1 MADVIGISS
10 LVLQLV
16 ETLPDSVRKI
26 AAWKLTKQEVDDGIK
41 EQEQDIHNLTKQLQ
55 NLLQWAEQLG
65 RMSNDVSIGVITMHV
80 HSCFFKVEQFRE
92 TVGSLKGQHR
102 SRWNKLFPSLL
113 TRKLDK
119 LQDDQTQLIADVQK
133 IIAILTRQQDR
144 IHALSISQ
152 TQVEHQFRPVWHLVP
167 RNPPG
172 LYFDFMST
180 DIDGKPLTPEGKLRE
195 AVFSSTNHG
204 AVGAI
209 AKGQG
214 GVGKTCAICGLGR
227 LLETR
232 QRFPGGVF
240 FGKLG
245 AEANLSM
252 LIGTIS
258 KFVKLSGSALK
269 ANEIIVMKC
278 LDEAVM
284 SAADWFQNEQC
295 LFIFDDIWAVGG
307 IPSNVVDVL
316 SSIAVHP
323 HSQILFST
331 RDTSMNASTN
341 VVFEERAHFGQ
352 EAHKMIQAASN
363 MPLPKRP
370 TAQQSYN
377 EIMRSCSGLPIA
389 LRLAG
394 SAVRSLAEGRC
405 RTLPEDAWE
414 EYAKNA
420 KSMERQ
426 QKNVMKEILLKSLD
440 FIVADTGLSVYQQR
454 FESLCVLQN
463 NQQIPISVAARLWN
477 TSEGDADETI
487 YLFER
492 FSVVRVYNRYKDQFI
507 TSIGLHDILL
517 DISRQISTE
526 KKLWPL
532 YTQRLLISYLPT
544 TSLSSSSSLSSSLS
558 SSGHFSYPSRSNEL
572 VDTTQISRGLFNA
585 SLKESKSKLDKQRS
599 CWKTLNDDGYIL
611 ENLFYL
617 FTICD
622 RKDDVLWLL
631 SRPQWIVNRLS
642 TGGLPQVEA
651 DILTGMKLLQ
661 AAEWEKKMGAER
673 HLKWLGIL
681 RRVVRES
688 YVFIQLSS
696 WTGMPWFQIYSRLQ
710 HIDEHYFNR
719 PFLNELEEH
728 APKPWASPS
737 LGCLPP
743 PDGKLEDT
751 MFYEGVILCQ
761 SLQETTVLLIYHAKG
776 KVLLDEYC
784 RFNKSLKRRETIIDH
799 VLRREIMEVAI
810 SENGKIAVLQTF
822 RGAIVI
828 QRKEE
833 NGQGVEEKSLSVQPK
848 LDLNITSRKN
858 TIFNAIYRI
867 SNVGTFS
874 SSFLGGD
881 CVIGS
886 FVEKDWGII
895 ELGCNW
901 KDLIVSAISA
911 DGRTAVFVRSNGTIF
926 IFRHTVRQQWE
937 KCHESPSSEE
947 DPEQTDDFSMST
959 LSLSA
964 DGSHVVLG
972 SGEGKIYLLE
982 HGIKWNR
989 SVLVGH
995 EDNVSSIALS
1005 RSGQRI
1011 ISGSFD
1017 KTVRIWEKN
1026 TARQWKHS
1034 VLVEHDHWVSYV
1046 SISGD
1051 GKYALTSA
1059 KDMTAKLWNLDGETY
1074 VQKQQTGHKHWVLD
1088 VAVNSPGDMVFSC
1101 SRDQSLRIWQKKKG
1115 AWTDT
1120 ALGMFQAPVSCIEI
1134 SGNGTML
1141 VAGVDNLTVHVYQYT
1156 NDTWNPISELQVPS
1170 PAKSIKVSH
1179 SGRRFVCACSC
1190 GIVLVWDVVNDGDS
1204 QFTQPLTWNSHQL
1217 HVTSMYTADL
1227 PAVDISQDGDTIVG
1241 GIDHGEIRVWKYDG
1255 IEWSI
1260 QDSIKDHFGSVLS
1273 VSLAMDCK
1281 RFAAASRDRTIRVWD
1296 LVDEDK
1302 WVDFVLADDTTFFVN
1317 CSLEL
1322 SADGVQISARGNAG
1336 YSKSWILKEGNW
1348 VCMSPTPYVNKEN
1361 VQVAQTS
1368 RPMGDDL
1375 HFATR
1380 ARNVLCTKH
1389 GYVLQLGRPP
1399 FLSFVDKKG

>member
-1 MADVIGISS
+1 MADVIGITS

-26 AAWKLTKQEVDDGIK
+26 ASWKITKQEVHDGIK

-65 RMSNDVSIGVITMHV
+65 RMSNDVSIGVIKTHV
-80 HSCFFKVEQFRE
+80 HSCFSKLEQFRE

-133 IIAILTRQQDR
+133 IIAILIRQQDR
-144 IHALSISQ
+144 IHSLSISQ
-152 TQVEHQFRPVWHLVP
+152 SQMEHQFRPVWHLVP

-172 LYFDFMST
+172 LYFDFKST
-180 DIDGKPLTPEGKLRE
+180 DVDGKPLTPEGKLRE
-195 AVFSSTNHG
+195 AVFSSTHHG
-204 AVGAI
+204 SVGAI

-214 GVGKTCAICGLGR
+214 GVGKTCAICELGR

-232 QRFPGGVF
+232 ERFPGGVF

-245 AEANLSM
+245 AEANLST

-269 ANEIIVMKC
+269 ANEIIVMKN

-323 HSQILFST
+323 QSQILFST
-331 RDTSMNASTN
+331 RDTIMNASTN

-363 MPLPKRP
+363 MPFPKRS
-370 TAQQSYN
+370 TAQLFYN
-377 EIMRSCSGLPIA
+377 EIMESCSGLPIA

-405 RTLPEDAWE
+405 RSMPEDAWE
-414 EYAKNA
+414 QYAKNA

-426 QKNVMKEILLKSLD
+426 QKTVMKEILLKSLD
-440 FIVADTGLSVYQQR
+440 FIVADTGFPVYQQR

-477 TSEGDADETI
+477 TDEGDADETI

-526 KKLWPL
+526 KKLWPF
-532 YTQRLLISYLPT
+532 YTQRLLISYIPM
-544 TSLSSSSSLSSSLS
+544 TSFSSSSSLSSS
-558 SSGHFSYPSRSNEL
+558 GIQSYGSHSMDL
-572 VDTTQISRGLFNA
+572 VDTSQISRGLSNT
-585 SLKESKSKLDKQRS
+585 SLKECKSKLDKYKES
-599 CWKTLNDDGYIL
+599 WKTLIDDGYIL

-617 FTICD
+617 FTICG
-622 RKDDVLWLL
+622 RNDDILWLL
-631 SRPQWIVNRLS
+631 NRPQWIINQLS
-642 TGGLPQVEA
+642 SSGLSQVES
-651 DILTGMKLLQ
+651 DILTGLKLLQ
-661 AAEWEKKMGAER
+661 ASEWEKKMGSER

-688 YVFIQLSS
+688 YIFIQRSS
-696 WTGMPWFQIYSRLQ
+696 WTSMPWFQIYSRLQ

-719 PFLNELEEH
+719 PFLKELEMH

-751 MFYEGVILCQ
+751 MFYEGTIICQ
-761 SLQETTVLLIYHAKG
+761 SLQETTVLLVYHTKE

-784 RFNKSLKRRETIIDH
+784 RFTKSLKRRETIIDQ
-799 VLRREIMEVAI
+799 VLLREIMEVAF
-810 SENGKIAVLQTF
+810 SENGNIAVLQTF

-828 QRKEE
+828 RRKEE
-833 NGQGVEEKSLSVQPK
+833 SGQGTVEKSLSVESG
-848 LDLNITSRKN
+848 LDWNVTSRKA
-858 TIFNAIYRI
+858 THFNGIYRI
-867 SNVGTFS
+867 SNAGTFS

-886 FVEKDWGII
+886 VMEKNWGII

-901 KDLIVSAISA
+901 KDMIVSAISA
-911 DGRTAVFVRSNGTIF
+911 DGRIAAFVRSNGTII
-926 IFRHTVRQQWE
+926 IFRHIVGQQWE
-937 KCHESPSSEE
+937 KYHESPPSEE
-947 DPEQTDDFSMST
+947 DQDQSNDFSLST
-959 LSLSA
+959 LSLST

-972 SGEGKIYLLE
+972 SGEGKIHLLE
-982 HGIKWNR
+982 HDGIKWNR

-995 EDNVSSIALS
+995 EDNVSTIALS
-1005 RSGQRI
+1005 TNGHRI

-1026 TARQWKHS
+1026 KTRQWEHS

-1051 GKYALTSA
+1051 GKYAITSA
-1059 KDMTAKLWNLDGETY
+1059 KDLTAKLWNLDGETY
-1074 VQKQQTGHKHWVLD
+1074 VQNQQTGHTHWVLD
-1088 VAVNSPGDMVFSC
+1088 VAVNNPGDMVFSC
-1101 SRDQSLRIWQKKKG
+1101 SRDQSLRMWQKTNS
-1115 AWTDT
+1115 AWADT
-1120 ALGMFQAPVSCIEI
+1120 VLGMFEAAASCVEI
-1134 SGNGTML
+1134 SGNGSTL
-1141 VAGVDNLTVHVYQYT
+1141 VSGVDNLTIHVYRY
-1156 NDTWNPISELQVPS
+1156 DDGTWHPASELQVQS
-1170 PAKSIKVSH
+1170 PAKSIKLSH
-1179 SGRRFVCACSC
+1179 SGRRFVCACAS
-1190 GIVLVWDVVNDGDS
+1190 GIVLVWDGVNNGDS
-1204 QFTQPLTWNSHQL
+1204 NYNQILAWKSYQL
-1217 HVTSMYTADL
+1217 HVTGMYTANL
-1227 PAVDISQDGDTIVG
+1227 PAIDISQDGNTIVG
-1241 GIDHGEIRVWKYDG
+1241 GIDHGEIRIWKYEG
-1255 IEWSI
+1255 TEWMV
-1260 QDSIKDHFGSVLS
+1260 QDSIKNHFAPVLS
-1273 VSLAMDCK
+1273 VSLAVDCK
-1281 RFAAASRDRTIRVWD
+1281 RFASASRDRTIRVWD
-1296 LVDEDK
+1296 LGDDNK
-1302 WVDFVLADDTTFFVN
+1302 WVDLVLADDTTFFLN
-1317 CSLEL
+1317 CSVAF
-1322 SADGVQISARGNAG
+1322 SADGMYISARGNAG
-1336 YSKSWILKEGNW
+1336 YSRSWILKEGSWICN
-1348 VCMSPTPYVNKEN
+1348 SPKPYVNQETAE
-1361 VQVAQTS
+1361 VAQTS
-1368 RPMGDDL
+1368 RPMAEDL

-1399 FLSFVDKKG
+1399 FLSFVDRKG